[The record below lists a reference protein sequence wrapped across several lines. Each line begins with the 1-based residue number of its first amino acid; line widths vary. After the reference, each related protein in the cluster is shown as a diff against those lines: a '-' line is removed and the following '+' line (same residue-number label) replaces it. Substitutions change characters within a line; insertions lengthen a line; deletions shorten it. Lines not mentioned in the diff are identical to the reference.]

1 MNNEEIALAALYNN
15 PLYSEIKGLEI
26 DRKIAI
32 LCAALDCDY
41 DCISDDITEEGG
53 KLVTLSNLEEMY
65 LEQIGYRKME
75 SDYYD

>member
-26 DRKIAI
+26 DRKIDI
-32 LCAALDCDY
+32 LRTALNIDRV
-41 DCISDDITEEGG
+41 ILGDITEEDD
-53 KLVTLSNLEEMY
+53 KLVTLSGLEEIY
-65 LEQIGYRKME
+65 LDQIGYRKTE